1 MSTMYCP
8 NCNMNVLTS
17 KDNLNIPLAILLAIF
32 TGGIGLLIY
41 LAIWYSKENRC
52 IHCKSVCQPLLSNN
66 QAGSNY
72 QAHNQTYQIQ
82 EYTPS
87 EQKQSVDVKSKFCY
101 NCGSKIADR
110 ESAKYCPYCGSST
123 D

>member
-17 KDNLNIPLAILLAIF
+17 KDKLNIPLAILLAIF

-52 IHCKSVCQPLLSNN
+52 VHCKSVCQPSLSNN
-66 QAGSNY
+66 QSGSNY
-72 QAHNQTYQIQ
+72 QAQNQTYQVQ
-82 EYTPS
+82 EYTPLQ
-87 EQKQSVDVKSKFCY
+87 QKQSVDVKTKFCY

-123 D
+123 N